1 MTSSRCSISPRWPT
15 GGLRSWRPLPR
26 DEGIGD
32 LWDSV
37 LAHRA
42 HLTET
47 GELEKRRERR
57 LARELEEIVVRRLE
71 ERARALLR
79 GTTYEHLY
87 AEVLAR
93 RTDPWSASE
102 VLLDALD

>member
-1 MTSSRCSISPRWPT
+1 M
-15 GGLRSWRPLPR
+15 
-26 DEGIGD
+26 
-32 LWDSV
+32 

>member
-1 MTSSRCSISPRWPT
+1 M
-15 GGLRSWRPLPR
+15 
-26 DEGIGD
+26 
-32 LWDSV
+32 

-79 GTTYEHLY
+79 GTTYEQLY